1 MPSTDSRMTAAT
13 IARGSTMDKS
23 STIQSSSLANTSYL
37 RGKQQQHQRF
47 LQQQQQPT
55 LPDNDED
62 CTFHKNLSVEDLNAL
77 HAVFLSG
84 GRLLPPPKAAAAA
97 GGAAGIAA
105 AGFDEDEDD
114 EDRASHSVSIV
125 SSSGSAAAAGAAGAV
140 TAAAAGGSE
149 LAGIDDDGMT
159 NLRYKRLKKEN
170 LENVLTKH
178 FDKWNYKTT
187 LRKEIMSKSVD
198 QLPTEMLASET
209 SNLSSLQFYSN
220 LRKPF

>member
-1 MPSTDSRMTAAT
+1 MP
-13 IARGSTMDKS
+13 
-23 STIQSSSLANTSYL
+23 
-37 RGKQQQHQRF
+37 
-47 LQQQQQPT
+47 
-55 LPDNDED
+55 
-62 CTFHKNLSVEDLNAL
+62 
-77 HAVFLSG
+77 
-84 GRLLPPPKAAAAA
+84 PPPKAAAAA

-209 SNLSSLQFYSN
+209 SNLSSPQFYSN